1 MADEYYKGVK
11 LLKGKYPRKNYFQQK
26 FLKQYS
32 SGIISAEE
40 AHEKMVKTGTSKTV
54 ATKKI
59 KSAEEKKWKHLKD
72 LWKKE

>member
-32 SGIISAEE
+32 SGLISAEKS
-40 AHEKMVKTGTSKTV
+40 HTKMVETGTSKAV

-59 KSAEEKKWKHLKD
+59 KTAEEK
-72 LWKKE
+72 

>member
-26 FLKQYS
+26 YIKQYS

-40 AHEKMVKTGTSKTV
+40 AHEKMVKTGTSKAV

-59 KSAEEKKWKHLKD
+59 KSAEGKK
-72 LWKKE
+72 